1 MAREESVYLEWGQ
14 GKLML
19 MMVVAKNCVHFK
31 NQQIQQTSKSN
42 NTIKIKK
49 YKHTENKNKRRR
61 HY

>member
-31 NQQIQQTSKSN
+31 NQQIQQTSN

-49 YKHTENKNKRRR
+49 YTHTEKNKRRR
-61 HY
+61 Y